1 MLRLTVKSFL
11 AHKVRFLLTAVAVIL
26 GVAFM
31 SGTMVLSDTL
41 KRTFDDLFANVF
53 EGTDAYV
60 RSTNVIDTPF
70 GESRGRIP
78 RSALATVEGV
88 PGVEAASP
96 DIQFFA
102 QPVGDDGKAIG
113 GQGPPSLGFNWT
125 DSPELNTFRIVAGH
139 PPRRDGEIVIDKGSA
154 DDGHIEVGD
163 RITVLTQQ
171 APKRYLVA
179 GIARFGDADSPGG
192 ATITMFTTAEA
203 ARISGAGDEL
213 DGISVAAEPGVTQ
226 EEIRT
231 RVARALPR
239 HGFEVITG
247 RDLTEENQNQ
257 VEEGLSFFN
266 RALLIFAGVA
276 LLVGCFVIFNSFSIV
291 VAQRSREMAL
301 LRAIGATGRQVTRS
315 VLGESALVGLV
326 ASTIGLGAGVLLA
339 LALKSLLAAFG
350 IDLPAAGVVVTT
362 GTVVSALVVGTVV
375 TVVSA
380 VFPARRAAKVPPVAM
395 MRAVAVEKPTR
406 FRRRSVIG
414 AGLILVG
421 AALLAFG
428 LFTDVDNRIAY
439 VGVGALAVFF
449 GVAVLGPILV
459 RPASRILGAPMA
471 RFSGISG
478 VLARENAL
486 RSPRRTA
493 ATSAAL
499 MIGVALV
506 GFITIFAAS
515 TKDSIA
521 VALKEAMRADFV
533 IQPKG
538 AFGGGPQTGFSPELA
553 HDVAALPEVRTATGI
568 RIGVADVDG
577 SGQFL
582 LALDPRRSD
591 AVFDLDVKSGDFAAL
606 SPDGIAVSEKV
617 ADDHGWRV
625 GSPIRLRTPERG
637 TRTVRVEA
645 VFGRGQ
651 QAGFTDYMISLAGF
665 ERSFANQLDAQVYI
679 LLAPGVSNE
688 AGRRAIEKVVEAYP
702 NAELK
707 NQAEFRRSQEAQI
720 NQLVNL
726 VYALLALAVIVALI
740 GIANTLALSIH
751 ERTRELGLLR
761 AVGMSRRQLR
771 SSIRWES
778 VIIALF
784 GTALGLA
791 VGIMFGW
798 AVVRALRDQGITQFA
813 IPPAQ
818 IVVIVVVAALA
829 GVAAAHF
836 PARRAAKLDVLQAVS
851 SE

>member
-1 MLRLTVKSFL
+1 MLRLTLKSFF

-60 RSTNVIDTPF
+60 RSTNVVDTPF

-78 RSALATVEGV
+78 RSVTSTVAAV
-88 PGVEAASP
+88 PGVEAVSP
-96 DIQFFA
+96 GIQFFA
-102 QPVGDDGKAIG
+102 QPVGEDGKAIG

-125 DSPELNTFRIVAGH
+125 DSPQLNTFRIVSGH
-139 PPRRDGEIVIDKGSA
+139 PPRRDDQIVIDKGSA
-154 DDGHIEVGD
+154 RKGHIRVGD

-171 APKRYLVA
+171 APARYTVA
-179 GIARFGDADSPGG
+179 GIAEFGGADSPGG
-192 ATITMFTTAEA
+192 ATVTMFTTDQA
-203 ARISGAGDEL
+203 ARIAGAGDEV
-213 DGISVAAEPGVTQ
+213 DGISVAAEPGISQ
-226 EEIRT
+226 QAIR
-231 RVARALPR
+231 ARIADALPP
-239 HGFEVITG
+239 HGFQVITG
-247 RDLTEENQNQ
+247 EKLTQENQNQ
-257 VEEGLSFFN
+257 IQQGLSFFN

-301 LRAIGATGRQVTRS
+301 LRAIGATGRQVTGS
-315 VLGESALVGLV
+315 VLGESALVGVV
-326 ASTIGLGAGVLLA
+326 ASAIGLGAGIA
-339 LALKSLLAAFG
+339 LALGLKALLAAFG
-350 IDLPAAGVVVTT
+350 IDLPAAGVVVTS
-362 GTVVSALVVGTVV
+362 GTILTALVVGTLV

-380 VFPARRAAKVPPVAM
+380 VFPARRASKVPPVAM
-395 MRAVAVEKPTR
+395 MRDVAVEQPTR
-406 FRRRSVIG
+406 FKRRSAIG
-414 AGLILVG
+414 AALLVVG

-428 LFTDVDNRIAY
+428 LFSHVDNQVAY
-439 VGVGALAVFF
+439 VGFGALLVFF
-449 GVAVLGPILV
+449 GVAVLGPVLV
-459 RPASRILGAPMA
+459 QPASRILGAPMV
-471 RFSGISG
+471 RLSGISG
-478 VLARENAL
+478 RLARENAL

-521 VALKEAMRADFV
+521 VALRQAMRADFV
-533 IQPKG
+533 VLPKG
-538 AFGGGPQTGFSPELA
+538 SFGGPGTGVSPDLA
-553 HDVAALPEVRTATGI
+553 RKVAALPEVRTAAGI
-568 RIGVADVDG
+568 RIGTAEVDG
-577 SGQFL
+577 SGKFL
-582 LALDPRRSD
+582 LAFDPRK
-591 AVFDLDVKSGDFAAL
+591 AAEVFDLDVRRGDFEHL
-606 SPDGIAVSEKV
+606 SPDGLAVSQKA
-617 ADDHGWRV
+617 ADDRGWRIGTPV
-625 GSPIRLRTPERG
+625 KVRTPEVG
-637 TRTVRVEA
+637 TRTMRVEA

-651 QAGFTDYMISLAGF
+651 QAGFSDYVISLAAY
-665 ERSFANQLDAQVYI
+665 ERFFVQQLDAQVYVR
-679 LLAPGVSNE
+679 LAPGVSDA
-688 AGRRAIEKVVEAYP
+688 AGAKAIGRVVKAYP
-702 NAELK
+702 NAEVK

-726 VYALLALAVIVALI
+726 VYALLALAVVVALI

-761 AVGMSRRQLR
+761 AVGMTRRQLR
-771 SSIRWES
+771 TSVRWES

-813 IPPAQ
+813 VPAAQ

-836 PARRAAKLDVLQAVS
+836 PARRAAKLDVLRAVS